1 MLLTILENIFKFLKL
16 SILELRALKLY
27 LVYLLIITL
36 IYTVYTSIGRNMLF
50 TDTVTVWEPG
60 DEKDAQT
67 GKERFEHK

>member
-1 MLLTILENIFKFLKL
+1 MLYLLEKIFRFLTL
-16 SILELRALKLY
+16 SILELRALKSY
-27 LVYLLIITL
+27 LVFLLIITL
-36 IYTVYTSIGRNMLF
+36 IYTAYTSIGRNMLF